1 MIYKVI
7 VLSVLA
13 CLISVGLND
22 KSRFSVAVII
32 GAGILIAFYII
43 SALIG
48 AVDDISELFS
58 YTGAD
63 AGYLKI
69 LLKCLAV
76 GFLSQFASDICEDSG
91 NSTLASQIIFASK
104 IAILILSL
112 PLIKSV
118 FEICFGILKK

>member
-7 VLSVLA
+7 VIAVLA
-13 CLISVGLND
+13 CLISVGIND
-22 KSRFSVAVII
+22 KSKFGVAVII
-32 GAGILIAFYII
+32 GAGILISLYIL
-43 SALIG
+43 SAIIG

-63 AGYLKI
+63 TAYLKI

-91 NSTLASQIIFASK
+91 NSALASQIIFASK
-104 IAILILSL
+104 TAILILSL

-118 FEICFGILKK
+118 FEICIGIIKK